1 MFRIFSTSEQKFLD
15 IVDVPKTRLRA
26 CLVKDWKLFFPDYE
40 LIATPFELSGIGLSG
55 VDMLAYSSTEKKF
68 VVLELAYHKSDFFAA
83 DYQEFIHKN
92 FAEIYLQSTQIYGLD
107 LPKFT
112 EISKNSIIFV
122 RLAQSFTNAWI
133 SRAKS
138 DLQNTSLG
146 IKYLWLSEELLLLEN
161 VDLNRSTNDLE
172 AENASPSTLNEPTAR
187 RYQKKHIPQKLA
199 DENLQNISEYFADCS
214 ENLKLLSLRLYQF
227 LKSQHQN
234 PKVRLYRTELIFEF
248 EDYPKVLKIFKNS
261 NHNHDSK
268 SPILYI
274 STPFSPTDLAETTL
288 VSALDAQNKRLDVL
302 VQNNPEMEIFLN
314 ILQKIKTQKD
324 TDWVAT
330 E

>member
-1 MFRIFSTSEQKFLD
+1 MLRIFSTSEQNFLD
-15 IVDVPKTRLRA
+15 SVDVPKLSLRL
-26 CLVKDWKLFFPDYE
+26 CLVKNWKLFFPDYE
-40 LIATPFELSGIGLSG
+40 LIVAPFQLENVGLSEL
-55 VDMLAYSSTEKKF
+55 DMLAYSPKDKKF

-83 DYQEFIHKN
+83 DYQAFIQKK

-112 EISKNSIIFV
+112 EIEKNSIIFV
-122 RLAQSFTNAWI
+122 RLAHSFTNAWI

-138 DLQNTSLG
+138 DTQNTTFG

-161 VDLNRSTNDLE
+161 VDLNRSPTAQSDT
-172 AENASPSTLNEPTAR
+172 ENAPTSALEEQPSR
-187 RYQKKHIPQKLA
+187 RYQKKSNLPKLA

-248 EDYPKVLKIFKNS
+248 EAYPKTLKIFKNS

-268 SPILYI
+268 SPILYVN
-274 STPFSPTDLAETTL
+274 TPFSPSDLATTTL
-288 VSALDAQNKRLDVL
+288 VNALDAQNEGLDIL
-302 VQNNPEMEIFLN
+302 IQNSPEMELFLN
-314 ILQKIKTQKD
+314 ILQKNFT
-324 TDWVAT
+324 A
-330 E
+330 